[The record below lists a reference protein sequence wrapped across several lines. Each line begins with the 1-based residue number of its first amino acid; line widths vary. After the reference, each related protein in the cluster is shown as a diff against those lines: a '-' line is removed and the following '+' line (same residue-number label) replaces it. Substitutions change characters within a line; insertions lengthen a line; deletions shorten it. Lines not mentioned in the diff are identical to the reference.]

1 MRLHTTIHVSK
12 ISHGQHN
19 NKIGSAESRQFKV
32 TWQKKL
38 NLKILLSRD
47 NNWQEW
53 KSDLQRINKYFQ
65 LLQLNSVTAAG
76 NQSDTQCANDEWE
89 GLDRTYRWRFVC
101 VLLLQSCPT
110 LCDSMDCSPSGSSVH
125 GFLQARIT
133 GVGCRFLFQGIF
145 PTQGL
150 NSYLLSL
157 LRWQVSS
164 LPLAPPGKSHRL

>member
-125 GFLQARIT
+125 GTLQAR
-133 GVGCRFLFQGIF
+133 
-145 PTQGL
+145 TQEWVAI
-150 NSYLLSL
+150 SYSSISSQS
-157 LRWQVSS
+157 RDWTCVYYVSCI
-164 LPLAPPGKSHRL
+164 GKWVLYH